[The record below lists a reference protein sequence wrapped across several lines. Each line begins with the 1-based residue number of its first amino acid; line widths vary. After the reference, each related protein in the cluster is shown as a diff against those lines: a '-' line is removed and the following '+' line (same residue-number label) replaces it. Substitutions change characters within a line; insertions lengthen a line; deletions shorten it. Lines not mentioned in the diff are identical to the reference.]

1 MTLLR
6 DRLSNPDYALIISD
20 TKAVSQELAIH
31 SSVAHPVSGELD
43 RSSVGLGMSRI
54 GPLVTLCAVLRELGF
69 EPAAVL
75 EGTGFDPGFFTDPD
89 MPMQY
94 RAAARVLNRC
104 AAATRCDQFG
114 LLLGERAGAEVM
126 GLPGLLLMS
135 AQDLGTGLADLV
147 HYMDLHDR
155 GAVLT
160 LEKDGDAALLGY
172 TIVADV
178 ESGDQLNDIGMSIGC
193 NLMRG
198 FFGESWSPSE
208 VMLPRQAPVDSLPW
222 RRFFRAPVRFGAASC
237 CMTFPAHWLTV
248 SLPAA
253 NPTLRQYLQKE
264 AARLQSLL
272 GQSLVDEVRRMVRA
286 TLSNPPCT
294 ASRVAQLLGMH
305 ERTLNR
311 RLQADS
317 TSFRR
322 VRDEV
327 LYRTSRQM
335 LGTTSMRLA
344 EVAAALGY
352 AEASAFIHA
361 FTRWSGRTPDQ
372 WRREN
377 VRPAVSQP
385 ARRTDR

>member
-1 MTLLR
+1 
-6 DRLSNPDYALIISD
+6 
-20 TKAVSQELAIH
+20 
-31 SSVAHPVSGELD
+31 
-43 RSSVGLGMSRI
+43 MSRI
-54 GPLVTLCAVLRELGF
+54 GPLVALCAVLRELGF

-94 RAAARVLNRC
+94 QAGARVLSRC
-104 AAATRCDQFG
+104 ATATRCDQFG

-135 AQDLGTGLADLV
+135 AQDLGTGLRDLV

-155 GAVLT
+155 GAVLK
-160 LEKDGDAALLGY
+160 LEVDRDVALFGY

-178 ESGDQLNDIGMSIGC
+178 PTSDQLNDIGMSVGC

-198 FFGESWSPSE
+198 FFGASWSPTA
-208 VMLPRQAPVDSLPW
+208 VMLPRQAPADSWPW
-222 RRFFRAPVRFGAASC
+222 RRFFRAPVRFGAAQC
-237 CMTFPAHWLTV
+237 CMTFPAQWLTV
-248 SLPAA
+248 SLPAV
-253 NPTLRQYLQKE
+253 NPTLRHYLQKE

-272 GQSLVDEVRRMVRA
+272 GQSLVDEVRRTVRA
-286 TLSNPPCT
+286 TLSNPPCS

-311 RLQADS
+311 RLQADG
-317 TSFRR
+317 TNFRR

-327 LYRTSRQM
+327 LYSASQQM
-335 LGTTSMRLA
+335 LHTTSMRLA

-352 AEASAFIHA
+352 AEPSAFIHA
-361 FTRWSGRTPDQ
+361 FTRWSGQTPDR
-372 WRREN
+372 WRRGH
-377 VRPAVSQP
+377 VRTAAERQP
-385 ARRTDR
+385 

>member
-1 MTLLR
+1 
-6 DRLSNPDYALIISD
+6 
-20 TKAVSQELAIH
+20 
-31 SSVAHPVSGELD
+31 
-43 RSSVGLGMSRI
+43 MSRI
-54 GPLVTLCAVLRELGF
+54 GPLVSLCTVLRELGF

-75 EGTGFDPGFFTDPD
+75 EGTGFSPDFFTDPD

-94 RAAARVLNRC
+94 QAGARVLSHC
-104 AAATRCDQFG
+104 AMATRCDQFG

-135 AQDLGTGLADLV
+135 AQDLGTGLRDLV

-155 GAVLT
+155 GAT
-160 LEKDGDAALLGY
+160 LKLEVDRDVALLGY

-178 ESGDQLNDIGMSIGC
+178 PSSDQLNDIGMSIGC

-198 FFGESWSPSE
+198 FFGASWSPTA
-208 VMLPRQAPVDSLPW
+208 VMLPRQAPADSLPW
-222 RRFFRAPVRFGAASC
+222 RRFFRAPVRFGAARC

-264 AARLQSLL
+264 AARLKSLL

-286 TLSNPPCT
+286 TLSNPPCN
-294 ASRVAQLLGMH
+294 ASRVAELLGMH

-311 RLQADS
+311 RLQADG

-327 LYRTSRQM
+327 LYSASQQM
-335 LGTTSMRLA
+335 LATTSMRLA

-361 FTRWSGRTPDQ
+361 FTRWSGQTPDR
-372 WRREN
+372 WRRGHA
-377 VRPAVSQP
+377 RTASGQQP
-385 ARRTDR
+385 